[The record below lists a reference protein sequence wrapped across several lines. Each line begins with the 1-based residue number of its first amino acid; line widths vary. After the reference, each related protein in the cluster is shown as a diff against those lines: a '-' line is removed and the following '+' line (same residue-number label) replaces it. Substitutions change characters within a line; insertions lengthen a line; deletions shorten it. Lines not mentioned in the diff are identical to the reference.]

1 MICDLSV
8 MRLRLTTLL
17 LLGACA
23 SPTTPEMDQAAIE
36 ANLAALADY
45 RTLWET
51 QRLTDYTFDVSR
63 VCYCQFRGDVRVT
76 VKDGVITGVTEL
88 ASEVA
93 RDPETFRTIDGLFDL
108 VQDAYDRDAHEVQ
121 VEFDPSRG
129 YPTRIWIDYVL
140 MIADEEMG
148 FTLLSDVTAL
158 EADRN
163 TSGLAQPHSDPQLR
177 TRRTLLDSWL
187 WQQTPGGA
195 LARLPN
201 SSRRSSPPWPLTVPT
216 TEPGSL
222 PDSSGFPS
230 SGILII
236 IADQTLFQ
244 PGKKCDGALIKDW
257 RTADSCL
264 RWFNSPHL
272 APNRLRPALSGCP

>member
-1 MICDLSV
+1 

-129 YPTRIWIDYVL
+129 YPTRIWIDYVR

-148 FTLLSDVTAL
+148 FTLLSEVKAL
-158 EADRN
+158 
-163 TSGLAQPHSDPQLR
+163 
-177 TRRTLLDSWL
+177 
-187 WQQTPGGA
+187 GG
-195 LARLPN
+195 
-201 SSRRSSPPWPLTVPT
+201 
-216 TEPGSL
+216 
-222 PDSSGFPS
+222 
-230 SGILII
+230 
-236 IADQTLFQ
+236 
-244 PGKKCDGALIKDW
+244 
-257 RTADSCL
+257 
-264 RWFNSPHL
+264 
-272 APNRLRPALSGCP
+272 